1 MIFKHLLFFLPIHL
15 CMKLKT
21 MKKKIVLIQDN
32 ETILNIMDE
41 VLTDEG
47 YDVTPSLTELT
58 IKKIDQIDPD
68 VVIVDDYIKGKKKGS
83 EVIEELKSDPETEDL
98 SAVLTSTSPDLPK
111 KAKECKADD
120 YIEKPFDIN
129 NMIEVVK
136 KNS

>member
-1 MIFKHLLFFLPIHL
+1 
-15 CMKLKT
+15 